1 MSFCI
6 GVYLYAYAKVFLKRS
21 RKTYKLGLVG
31 AAVTNNDNLLLTYT
45 NEEEKSL
52 RQELCKYL
60 MNNKLNVN

>member
-52 RQELCKYL
+52 R
-60 MNNKLNVN
+60 